1 MLGPVC
7 AILLTLAIQ
16 TPAADTAPTWGL
28 PLQDEEAE
36 AFLKNAKVVSIR
48 KLKSKAVTRPR
59 KIELSDGERTY
70 FAVFKTI
77 DDYDPKREFAD
88 GQVELQFSDSYEY
101 EIAAYQLDKLLGLGI
116 VPPAVERR
124 IKGEKGALSFWV
136 EGAMTEWDRLMV
148 KKIHPPD
155 MIAWNHQMYTI
166 RLFLQLIYD
175 TDFNNLN
182 NLLVTPD
189 WKVYSI
195 DASRAF
201 RNYKELQQEEALH
214 HFSRPV
220 LAALQ
225 DLNFEELGAKLKKW
239 LSKRQIEAIWA
250 RRTLILE
257 LAERR
262 IAENGEENVL
272 YD

>member
-1 MLGPVC
+1 MLALAC
-7 AILLTLAIQ
+7 AILLTLGVQ
-16 TPAADTAPTWGL
+16 TPAAETTPAWGL
-28 PLQDEEAE
+28 PLDGQEAE
-36 AFLKNAKVVSIR
+36 AFLKNAKIISIR

-59 KIELSDGERTY
+59 KIELSDGEQTH

-77 DDYDPKREFAD
+77 DDYYPKREFAD

-101 EIAAYQLDKLLGLGI
+101 EIAAYELDKLLGLGI

-124 IKGEKGALSFWV
+124 IKGDEGALSFWV
-136 EGAMTEWDRLMV
+136 DGAMTEWDRLMV

-166 RLFLQLIYD
+166 RVFLQLIYD

-201 RNYKELQQEEALH
+201 RTYKELRREESLQ
-214 HFSRPV
+214 HFSRPL

-225 DLNFEELGAKLKKW
+225 DLTFEELKAKLKKW
-239 LSKRQIEAIWA
+239 LSKKQIEAVLA

-262 IAENGEENVL
+262 VAEHGEENVL